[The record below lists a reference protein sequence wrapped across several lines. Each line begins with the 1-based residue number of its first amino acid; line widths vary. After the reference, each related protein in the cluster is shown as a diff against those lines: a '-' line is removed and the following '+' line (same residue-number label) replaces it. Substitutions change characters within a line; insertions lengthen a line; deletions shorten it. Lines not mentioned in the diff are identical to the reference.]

1 MQVVLTRV
9 TGKEAMRQLTLE
21 VEGDWT
27 VELKA
32 RVESEK
38 HGIPAQRRRQQLITF
53 NSIKLLLTGTLL
65 SDYKIYRVA
74 GLQLT
79 ERTVGAGR
87 HAPER
92 GCLEKEISH
101 ICGAGD
107 GVRGR

>member
-1 MQVVLTRV
+1 MKSR
-9 TGKEAMRQLTLE
+9 GIGRSSSRLE
-21 VEGDWT
+21 SRRSTASQHSGD
-27 VELKA
+27 A
-32 RVESEK
+32 SS
-38 HGIPAQRRRQQLITF
+38 QLITF

-74 GLQLT
+74 GLQLA

-87 HAPER
+87 HAPEQ